1 MSKEQW
7 LNFFWK
13 KSRVSFLGGAVAT
26 RNSFV
31 SFWILFKQ
39 VIHWSFARINNF
51 MFFNYWRKYFVVE
64 DMICAWSFMI
74 KMDVI
79 YKYMTYTIVK
89 INCFEQKIKFSPAR
103 RFFFI
108 DAASQQRLC
117 HSKAILILV
126 LTQLNPPVSVFSK
139 SLNDFVRC

>member
-1 MSKEQW
+1 MVEVFLKKESPE
-7 LNFFWK
+7 L
-13 KSRVSFLGGAVAT
+13 LEGT

-51 MFFNYWRKYFVVE
+51 MFFNYWRKDVVE
-64 DMICAWSFMI
+64 DMFCAWSFMI

-117 HSKAILILV
+117 HSKTILILV
-126 LTQLNPPVSVFSK
+126 LTQLNPPVSVFSE

>member
-31 SFWILFKQ
+31 SFWILSSRWYTDLLLGS
-39 VIHWSFARINNF
+39 IIL
-51 MFFNYWRKYFVVE
+51 FFNYWRKYFVVE
-64 DMICAWSFMI
+64 DMFCAWSFMI